1 MNNFNVL
8 FLFFN
13 DQMYAVLLPIVIFLL
28 VYIRRGDV
36 YDLHHSTLGM
46 IVIIQPE
53 QFL

>member
-1 MNNFNVL
+1 ML
-8 FLFFN
+8 MFFSIFY
-13 DQMYAVLLPIVIFLL
+13 DQIYAVLLPIVIFLL
-28 VYIRRGDV
+28 IYIRRGDV